1 MPRPAKVRSLA
12 VWMNGERVGEWRVD
26 RRGMHEFRYE
36 ETWLSSA
43 DARPISLSMPLQ
55 PPDAPYRDELVE
67 DFFDNLLPDAIEIR
81 RRIQTR
87 FGAPTT
93 SAFDLLAEIG
103 RDCVGAIQLLPPD
116 VQPEGL
122 QTIEGDPLDE
132 QGVADTLRAVTSSVA
147 LGQREAE
154 EFFRISIAGAQEKTA
169 LLKHK
174 TRWYRPS
181 GATPST
187 HIFKLPLGRI
197 GNMQADLSTSVE
209 NEWLCS
215 KIVSAYALPVAD
227 CEIGDFSGQRV
238 LIVERFDRRRS
249 STGAYWLRLPQED
262 MCQATG
268 TPPALRYE
276 SDGGPGIRQIS
287 DLLLGSR
294 NAVADRRT
302 FFKTQIVYWMLCA
315 TDGHAK
321 NFSVFIEP
329 AGRYSLTPLYDVI
342 SAYPIL
348 GTGRNQLAPQ
358 KTKMAMAALGKN
370 RHYKW
375 QEILPKH
382 WLSTAAAVG
391 VDSTVNQDI
400 AELVARTPTVIQSVS
415 SLLPKGFPTKVSDKV
430 FEGLSAAAARL
441 GHDS

>member
-1 MPRPAKVRSLA
+1 MPRPTKTRSLA
-12 VWMNGERVGEWRVD
+12 VWMNGERVGEWRID

-55 PPDAPYRDELVE
+55 PPDAPYRNDLVE
-67 DFFDNLLPDAIEIR
+67 GFFDNLLPDAIEIR
-81 RRIQTR
+81 RRIQAR
-87 FGAPTT
+87 FGAATT

-103 RDCVGAIQLLPPD
+103 RDCVGAVQLLPPD

-154 EFFRISIAGAQEKTA
+154 DLFRISLAGAQEKTA
-169 LLKHK
+169 LLKHRK
-174 TRWYRPS
+174 KWYRPS

-215 KIVSAYALPVAD
+215 KIVSAYALPVAN

-268 TPPALRYE
+268 TPLALKYE
-276 SDGGPGIRQIS
+276 SDGGPGIQQIS

-302 FFKTQIVYWMLCA
+302 FFKAQIVYWMLCA

-358 KTKMAMAALGKN
+358 KAKMAMAVLGKN

-375 QEILPKH
+375 KEISPKH

-391 VDSTVNQDI
+391 VDSTVEEDI
-400 AELVARTPTVIQSVS
+400 ADLVARTPTVIESVS
-415 SLLPKGFPTKVSDKV
+415 SILPKGFPTTVSDKI
-430 FEGLSAAAARL
+430 FAGLSAAADRL
-441 GHDS
+441 GRAS